1 VRKNFN
7 PAEDSHAGR
16 ELPSTAPT
24 YIRNIQTG
32 KSKKES
38 KSPERAPGCQR
49 KYPSQPHTYLRNT
62 QKGKKEKKS
71 WY

>member
-38 KSPERAPGCQR
+38 KSPEKAQAVREVSITAPHLF
-49 KYPSQPHTYLRNT
+49 KEHSE
-62 QKGKKEKKS
+62 GKKRRKKS